1 MSLDW
6 LATHRGVLRW
16 VAVGA
21 PILLAAVLAL
31 LRDELTPSTASLVL
45 VLAVVGA
52 SASGDR
58 VAGVASAVSAAVAFD
73 FFLTVPYYS
82 LSIYDRDNVEL
93 AIVLVVV
100 GLVVTE
106 LALWGHRQQAV
117 ARERSGY
124 IDGVLGLSDV
134 IATGSDA
141 ALPRTVGAAITTVL
155 GIDRVAWVAGE
166 PSPNAP
172 VVGRDGVVHV
182 DGRDLRVDRRGLP
195 TDLVTVIPVS
205 RGEIVIGHFTLVAAT
220 RVVRPGRDQLRAA
233 VLLAEQMTRQQR
245 PPAEHPAGRAR

>member
-1 MSLDW
+1 MSDDW
-6 LATHRGVLRW
+6 MAAHRGVLRW
-16 VAVGA
+16 AAVGL
-21 PILLAAVLAL
+21 PVLLAAVLAL
-31 LRDELTPSTASLVL
+31 LRDQLTPSTAALVM

-52 SASGDR
+52 SATGDT

-82 LSIYDRDNVEL
+82 LSIYERDDVEL

-100 GLVVTE
+100 GLAVTE

-141 ALPRTVGAAITTVL
+141 ALPRTIGAAITQVL
-155 GIDRVAWVAGE
+155 GVDRVAWMRGE

-172 VVGRDGVVHV
+172 VVGRDGAVHV
-182 DGRDLRVDRRGLP
+182 DGRNLRVDRRGLP

-205 RGEIVIGHFTLVAAT
+205 GGDLVIGHFTLVAAT
-220 RVVRPGRDQLRAA
+220 RVVRPGRDQPRAA
-233 VLLAEQMTRQQR
+233 VLLAEQMTRR
-245 PPAEHPAGRAR
+245 EPSTGRAPG

>member
-1 MSLDW
+1 MT
-6 LATHRGVLRW
+6 THRGVLRW
-16 VAVGA
+16 AAVGV

-31 LRDELTPSTASLVL
+31 LRGQLTPSTAALVL
-45 VLAVVGA
+45 VLAVVGV
-52 SASGDR
+52 SATGDR
-58 VAGVASAVSAAVAFD
+58 AAGVASAVSAAVAFD

-82 LSIYDRDNVEL
+82 LSIYDRDNVEV
-93 AIVLVVV
+93 AVVLVVV
-100 GLVVTE
+100 GLAVTE
-106 LALWGHRQQAV
+106 LALWGHRQQV
-117 ARERSGY
+117 AARMRSGY

-141 ALPRTVGAAITTVL
+141 ALPKTIGAAMKTVL
-155 GIDRVAWVAGE
+155 GVDRVAWTAGE

-172 VVGRDGVVHV
+172 VVGRDGVVRT

-205 RGEIVIGHFTLVAAT
+205 RGEHVIGHFTLVAAT

-233 VLLAEQMTRQQR
+233 ILLAEQMTRQER
-245 PPAEHPAGRAR
+245 STGTASG

>member
-1 MSLDW
+1 MSIDW
-6 LATHRGVLRW
+6 LTTHRAVMRGAGVG
-16 VAVGA
+16 V

-31 LRDELTPSTASLVL
+31 VRDAVTPSTAAMVL

-52 SASGDR
+52 ATTGDR

-73 FFLTVPYYS
+73 FFLTVPYHS

-106 LALWGHRQQAV
+106 LALWGHRQQEA
-117 ARERSGY
+117 ARRRSGY

-134 IATGSDA
+134 IATGSGA
-141 ALPRTVGAAITTVL
+141 ALPRTIGVAITQVL
-155 GIDRVAWVAGE
+155 GVDRVAWVAGE

-172 VVGRDGVVHV
+172 AVGRDGQVRTA
-182 DGRDLRVDRRGLP
+182 GRDLRVDRRGLP
-195 TDLVTVIPVS
+195 TDRVTVIPVR
-205 RGEIVIGHFTLVAAT
+205 RGDVVVGHFTLVAAT

-233 VLLAEQMTRQQR
+233 ILLAEQMTRQQR
-245 PPAEHPAGRAR
+245 S

>member
-6 LATHRGVLRW
+6 LAAHRGVLRW
-16 VAVGA
+16 AAVGA

-31 LRDELTPSTASLVL
+31 LRDQLTPNTAALVL

-58 VAGVASAVSAAVAFD
+58 VAGVASAISAAVAFD

-100 GLVVTE
+100 GLAVTE

-141 ALPRTVGAAITTVL
+141 ALPRTVAAAITKVL

-182 DGRDLRVDRRGLP
+182 EGRDLRVDRRGLP
-195 TDLVTVIPVS
+195 TD
-205 RGEIVIGHFTLVAAT
+205 
-220 RVVRPGRDQLRAA
+220 
-233 VLLAEQMTRQQR
+233 
-245 PPAEHPAGRAR
+245 

>member
-1 MSLDW
+1 MSFDW
-6 LATHRGVLRW
+6 MVTHRGVLRGA
-16 VAVGA
+16 AVGV

-31 LRDELTPSTASLVL
+31 LRGQLAPSTAALVL

-58 VAGVASAVSAAVAFD
+58 VAGVASAISAALAFD
-73 FFLTVPYYS
+73 FFLTVPFYS
-82 LSIYDRDNVEL
+82 LSIYERDNVAL

-100 GLVVTE
+100 GIAVTE
-106 LALWGHRQQAV
+106 LALWGHRQQAA

-141 ALPRTVGAAITTVL
+141 ALPKTIGAVITTVL
-155 GIDRVAWVAGE
+155 GLDRVAWVVGE
-166 PSPNAP
+166 PSANAP
-172 VVGRDGVVHV
+172 VVGRDGVVRI
-182 DGRDLRVDRRGLP
+182 DGRDLGVDRRGLP

-205 RGEIVIGHFTLVAAT
+205 RGGHVIGHFTLVAAT

-233 VLLAEQMTRQQR
+233 ILLAEQMTRQER
-245 PPAEHPAGRAR
+245 STGSAAG